1 MWGTVGAD
9 GFLASGRSSQGDA
22 RSGREYGFPL
32 PPVKQSFPA
41 TLSQQGA
48 PLPDV
53 ELTPL
58 PRTGSNCLNHPW
70 SSGPATLH

>member
-1 MWGTVGAD
+1 MGDCRGRWLP
-9 GFLASGRSSQGDA
+9 GFREELTGGA

-53 ELTPL
+53 ELTPS